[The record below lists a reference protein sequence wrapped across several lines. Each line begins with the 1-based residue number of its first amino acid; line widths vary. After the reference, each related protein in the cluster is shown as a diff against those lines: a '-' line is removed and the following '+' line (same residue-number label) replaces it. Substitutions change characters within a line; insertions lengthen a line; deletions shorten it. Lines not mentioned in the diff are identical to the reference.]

1 MMIGMKIQILMQIE
15 EVVEGED
22 LATEAVLDVEVLGTK
37 EVLEEIE
44 VNLVVV
50 GCLEVAGVEILVEAL
65 EATEE
70 VQEEDE
76 IKMKKWVTRT
86 IRIMPRLAQDH
97 RDPHLEVHS
106 QVIKHLFFRTNAD
119 PVPHQS
125 HYFRDYLV
133 LLVSLILSNNQPRRF
148 LI

>member
-22 LATEAVLDVEVLGTK
+22 MATEEVLDVEV
-37 EVLEEIE
+37 V
-44 VNLVVV
+44 
-50 GCLEVAGVEILVEAL
+50 EVAGVEILVEAL

-76 IKMKKWVTRT
+76 IKMKKWVTPT

-97 RDPHLEVHS
+97 RDPHLEAV
-106 QVIKHLFFRTNAD
+106 VVEIICEECVAIRET
-119 PVPHQS
+119 
-125 HYFRDYLV
+125 
-133 LLVSLILSNNQPRRF
+133 
-148 LI
+148 